1 MSLTEQMATVV
12 ALYRQ
17 EAVAAAEAEA
27 DHKRARAKRFLK
39 AMHGPNPEAKSA
51 AMAENIAE
59 ADDEVA
65 DLLSRRLIAAAI
77 ADSTRQ
83 KLMSLR
89 EEIATARSEAVTA
102 RELDKFHATDR
113 NVP

>member
-1 MSLTEQMATVV
+1 MNRLTDQMATVV

-27 DHKRARAKRFLK
+27 EHKKQRAKRFLK
-39 AMHGPNPEAKSA
+39 AMHDGEAKSA

-59 ADDEVA
+59 ADDTVA

-77 ADSTRQ
+77 ATSTKE

-89 EEIATARSEAVTA
+89 EEIGYERSLMADRRAYDDIHSRTAT
-102 RELDKFHATDR
+102 
-113 NVP
+113 

>member
-1 MSLTEQMATVV
+1 MNRLTDQIATVV
-12 ALYRQ
+12 ALYRT

-27 DHKRARAKRFLK
+27 EHKRARAKRFLK
-39 AMHGPNPEAKSA
+39 AMHDGEAKSA

-77 ADSTRQ
+77 AASTKE

-89 EEIATARSEAVTA
+89 EEIATARSEAVTQ

-113 NVP
+113 GIP